1 LGSGSISQSD
11 FENIANSSAAYLV
24 NPANT
29 FTPPDFN
36 PYDFGLDPIGAF
48 YDSQSAAYDNAA
60 SIADKTLRIVSSTGE
75 ALTAA
80 QLAGRDSNAD
90 GQLSG
95 LELNG
100 LNAWKD
106 LNEDGLNPTGSEL
119 SALSAALASA
129 GVSRIRASD
138 YAFYTQGNG
147 RMGTAAPVEAASPQ
161 LTRPTRAGLP
171 SYSAPARPNPSEP
184 AQASLLSAAQSI
196 KPQSQ
201 YRNGQTLC
209 ANDSAWRQAA

>member
-1 LGSGSISQSD
+1 MSG
-11 FENIANSSAAYLV
+11 Y
-24 NPANT
+24 T
-29 FTPPDFN
+29 
-36 PYDFGLDPIGAF
+36 
-48 YDSQSAAYDNAA
+48 
-60 SIADKTLRIVSSTGE
+60 
-75 ALTAA
+75 
-80 QLAGRDSNAD
+80 
-90 GQLSG
+90 
-95 LELNG
+95 
-100 LNAWKD
+100 
-106 LNEDGLNPTGSEL
+106 
-119 SALSAALASA
+119 
-129 GVSRIRASD
+129 SD

-147 RMGTAAPVEAASPQ
+147 RIGTAAPVEAASPQ